1 MSSER
6 GSDDR
11 AFLPAHGSRY
21 LHGRGFLVL
30 ICKADAGSNQFRSV
44 IQMVMGRTKLIW
56 TAIILC
62 AIVSIAVFWW
72 VESSSSFKVT
82 VPTEGEAAKP
92 YEQAIKALDS
102 IADVGI
108 KLATTLVGVG
118 AAVFL
123 GFKTGLILTTRI
135 RILLLLATACFLQS
149 ALYAVLWRM
158 SVAELWINNTLDL
171 LSAPRLQY
179 RFEAHF
185 LFFLAGL
192 ACLGVLIVT
201 AALAAQEPDPGET
214 S

>member
-1 MSSER
+1 MERAKMS
-6 GSDDR
+6 
-11 AFLPAHGSRY
+11 
-21 LHGRGFLVL
+21 VW
-30 ICKADAGSNQFRSV
+30 I
-44 IQMVMGRTKLIW
+44 
-56 TAIILC
+56 AIILYVL
-62 AIVSIAVFWW
+62 ISIAISWW
-72 VESSSSFKVT
+72 VESGSAFNVS
-82 VPTEGEAAKP
+82 VPTEGEATKQ
-92 YEQAIKALDS
+92 YEQAIKALDG

-123 GFKTGLILTTRI
+123 GFKSGLILTTRI
-135 RILLLLATACFLQS
+135 RILILFATACFLQS

-158 SVAELWINNTLDL
+158 RIAELWVNNSLDL

-192 ACLGVLIVT
+192 AFLGMLVVS
-201 AALAAQEPDPGET
+201 AALTEQKPSPGDN